1 MHGIPF
7 TSKSDNGPPFNS
19 NEFKEYLT
27 KLGVKHQKSK
37 EFRSRRQ
44 QGPLALVQKIAV
56 GSKSFPGSF

>member
-7 TSKSDNGPPFNS
+7 TSKSDIGPPFNS

-27 KLGVKHQKSK
+27 KLGVKQQKSK

-44 QGPLALVQKIAV
+44 QGPLVQKIAV